1 MTTHSTITNKA
12 MRDCMDE
19 LAVSAD
25 ASRLDRFLFSF
36 GRVLAGQWPARERF
50 ERRFHLHD
58 TFDRAGLIRSLLKY
72 DAEQRSKGIP
82 WLVPVDRWNLCG
94 LLVCEGRAM
103 RADRKM
109 AETIQRMKVA
119 AE

>member
-1 MTTHSTITNKA
+1 MTPAPITNKA
-12 MRDCMDE
+12 MRDCLDE
-19 LAVSAD
+19 LGRSAD
-25 ASRLDRFLFSF
+25 RLRVSNFLFSF
-36 GRVLAGQWPARERF
+36 GRVLAGQWPARKRF

-58 TFDRAGLIRSLLKY
+58 TLDRAGLIRSLLKY
-72 DAEQRSKGIP
+72 DAEQRRAGIP